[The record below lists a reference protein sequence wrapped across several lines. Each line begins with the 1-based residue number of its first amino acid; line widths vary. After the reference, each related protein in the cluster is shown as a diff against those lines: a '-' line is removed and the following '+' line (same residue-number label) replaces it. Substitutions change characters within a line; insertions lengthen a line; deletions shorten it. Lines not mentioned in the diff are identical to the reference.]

1 MHSFSKKKVA
11 SIAMLLSL
19 FVFSQDIIAQI
30 PKYSGKVKLQGLQR
44 NVEVF
49 FDRYGIPHIYAK
61 NVKDAY
67 YALGFVQAQERIAQ
81 FEVFR
86 RLGTGTLAEVSSDAS
101 AASSDVAVRT
111 VGIVEAARQTVKD
124 FRKKPN
130 SDYKKALKSYLAGI
144 NAFLATITDENRPK
158 DLPKSTPRQYTLE
171 DLFATFI
178 NFQFGFTSLG
188 IYSDG
193 LTTQLKDKLGNPAY
207 FEDLSVQTGKPV
219 NKSLPPQA
227 DDLNNYRHMFA
238 KSPKAMSKKLLNAL
252 SSITTHYERY
262 GLKNSNGYAIAGEKS
277 TTGKPFFSSDGH
289 IGLSKPDLFFE
300 AQIVYPGQ
308 DLYGL
313 FFPFS
318 IWCLIG
324 HTQTTSWGVTVMLND
339 DVDLYRETINPHNP
353 HQVKYNGKW
362 VDLKTRIET
371 IKVLQSDG
379 QLKDSTFEVK
389 VTPHGPIISNVNG
402 FIVDE
407 APISLYNVP
416 FLFPDRTQEAFFG
429 INNANNLKQFRK
441 AARKHVGP
449 GYNVQYADKHNN
461 IAWFAVAKLL
471 KRPAHV
477 NSKVIL
483 DGASGNDEPLGFYP
497 FNKNPRSVNPARGF
511 IYSANNQIGKVDG
524 KLYPGYYVAGTRAKV
539 LTKKLASQA
548 KFSSEDIQKL
558 FRNTKSP
565 VFKRIKN
572 NLLNELQAN
581 PVLAKSADHQK
592 AARILRNWKGKHRLS
607 DKGPVVFYQ
616 LYFQLLKGIFEDEIG
631 PDVFEVFFQGGTP
644 LYDVVDRSFVDILN
658 KASSIWYDN
667 VTTAHKQE
675 SREDIFAEAFD
686 NTVKKLVETGV
697 LGSTWGEVHTQFY
710 QGFPSLFLAPEEA
723 SNFNLGPFPFAGG
736 INVLNKTELDLFAV
750 GTFGDYSVGKTS
762 GAGNRTL
769 VDFSDINR
777 KSLGIIP
784 TGQSGVPESPFYQ
797 DQAPLYNSGQLRPML
812 GKRSDIES
820 QSSKLVL
827 KRPKRP
833 APNVGEI
840 SGAENVCPGDHT
852 VKYSV
857 EKVDNADQYIWVLP
871 DGTSQDKT
879 GKTGSIATSASKI
892 KVNIGPGFIGGN
904 ITVTAKSND
913 LGIGKT
919 SALTIAKCI
928 NGRTS
933 NLLVQEMNGKKVVV
947 FPNPVVG
954 VSKVKLQVGG
964 YESNAPVVVQVV
976 DTKGNTKTQIT
987 RKLING
993 SFFLDADH
1001 LAIGVNILKIKVN
1014 AEVFSFQIIKFE

>member
-1 MHSFSKKKVA
+1 MHSFSKIKVA

-19 FVFSQDIIAQI
+19 LVFSQDIIAQT
-30 PKYSGKVKLQGLQR
+30 PKYSGKVTLQGLQQ

-49 FDRYGIPHIYAK
+49 FDKYGIPHIYAK

-86 RLGTGTLAEVSSDAS
+86 RLGTGTLAEVSQGAS
-101 AASSDVAVRT
+101 AVSSDVAVRT
-111 VGIVEAARQTVKD
+111 VGVVEAARRTVKD
-124 FRKKPN
+124 FKKKPN

-158 DLPKSTPRQYTLE
+158 DLPKSTPQQYSLE

-193 LTTQLKDKLGNPAY
+193 LTTQIKNKVGNPAY
-207 FEDLSVQTGKPV
+207 FNDLSVQTGEPV
-219 NKSLPPQA
+219 NSSLSSRRGKSKRYKRSFANPTKMMNKQLFRA
-227 DDLNNYRHMFA
+227 LN
-238 KSPKAMSKKLLNAL
+238 
-252 SSITTHYERY
+252 SITTHYEKY

-289 IGLSKPDLFFE
+289 IGLSKPDLFYE

-324 HTQTTSWGVTVMLND
+324 HTQKTSWGVTVMLND

-353 HQVKYNGKW
+353 NQVMFNGKW
-362 VDLKTRIET
+362 VDLKTRMET
-371 IKVLQSDG
+371 IKILQDNG
-379 QLKDSTFEVK
+379 MLKDSTFEVK
-389 VTPHGPIISNVNG
+389 ITPHGAIISNVNG

-407 APISLYNVP
+407 NPVSLYNVP
-416 FLFPDRTQEAFFG
+416 FLFPDRTMEAFFG
-429 INNANNLKQFRK
+429 MNNANNLRQFRK
-441 AARKHVGP
+441 AAKKHIGP
-449 GYNVQYADKHNN
+449 GYNVQYADKDNN

-497 FNKNPRSVNPARGF
+497 FRKNPRSVNPSRGF

-539 LTKKLASQA
+539 LTKKLKSQS

-565 VFKRIKN
+565 VFKSVKN
-572 NLLNELQAN
+572 NVLKILQSN
-581 PVLAKSADHQK
+581 PVLSKSADHQK
-592 AARILRNWKGKHRLS
+592 AARILRNWKGKHNLGS
-607 DKGPVVFYQ
+607 KGPTVFYQ
-616 LYFQLLKGIFEDEIG
+616 LYFQLLKSIFEDEVGADI
-631 PDVFEVFFQGGTP
+631 FEAFFQGGTP

-658 KASSIWYDN
+658 KKSSIWYDN
-667 VTTAHKQE
+667 TTTTNKQE

-686 NTVKKLVETGV
+686 NTVKKLVETEK
-697 LGSTWGEVHTQFY
+697 LGSTWGEVHTQLY
-710 QGFPSLFLAPEEA
+710 QGFPALFLAPEEA
-723 SNFNLGPFPFAGG
+723 SNFNLGPFPFTGG

-750 GTFGDYSVGKTS
+750 GTSGDYSVAKTS

-769 VDFSDINR
+769 VDFSDINN
-777 KSLGIIP
+777 KSLGVIP
-784 TGQSGVPESPFYQ
+784 TGQSGVPASPFYQ

-812 GKRSDIES
+812 GERNKLKK
-820 QSSKLVL
+820 QSSRLVL
-827 KRPKRP
+827 KRPLP
-833 APNVGEI
+833 SALNVGEI
-840 SGAENVCPGDHT
+840 SGAESVCPGDRT

-857 EKVDNADQYIWVLP
+857 EAVANADQYVWTLP
-871 DGTSQDKT
+871 AETRQKGTSKT
-879 GKTGSIATSASKI
+879 GTIVTNIPKIA
-892 KVNIGPGFIGGN
+892 VNFGTGFIGGN
-904 ITVTAKSND
+904 ITVAAKSNTR
-913 LGIGKT
+913 GTGSKST
-919 SALTIAKCI
+919 LTIEKCI
-928 NGRTS
+928 NSRTS
-933 NLLVQEMNGKKVVV
+933 NLLVQEINGKKIIV
-947 FPNPVVG
+947 FPNPVAG
-954 VSKVKLQVGG
+954 VSKVKLQIEG
-964 YESNAPVVVQVV
+964 YENNTPVVVQVAG
-976 DTKGNTKTQIT
+976 TKGNVKVQVTG
-987 RKLING
+987 KLVNG
-993 SFFLDADH
+993 NFFLDANN
-1001 LAIGVNILKIKVN
+1001 LSNGVNILNVKVN
-1014 AEVFSFQIIKFE
+1014 AEVFRFQLIKFE